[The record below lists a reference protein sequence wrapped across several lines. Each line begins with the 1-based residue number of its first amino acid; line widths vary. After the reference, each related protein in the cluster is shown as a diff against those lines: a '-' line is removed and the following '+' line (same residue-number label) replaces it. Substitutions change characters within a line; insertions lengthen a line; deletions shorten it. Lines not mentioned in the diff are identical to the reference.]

1 VASDL
6 STFADIALSGSTYAD
21 WQRCKPLLKAVAQL
35 SPAALREHSRAL
47 SQWPK
52 EIPRDAPDGKH
63 ALDPPLKALLS
74 RCNILH
80 EIDETYTYPIYL
92 EKITTHPDLTDRSLP
107 SGQAVRLARAF
118 TGKLADR
125 RIGQTGQ
132 ADLVGGLS
140 IVIHGVRIERTLE
153 IEVKMPW
160 GKQSKEQE
168 ARMGALRARGGV
180 YLLVRSVAE
189 AVESLKWELRKAN
202 ANFKAEML

>member
-1 VASDL
+1 MPSDL
-6 STFADIALSGSTYAD
+6 QLFSNIALSGSTYAD
-21 WQRCKPLLKAVAQL
+21 WQRCKPLLKAVAQE

-47 SQWPK
+47 AQWPK
-52 EIPRDAPDGKH
+52 EIPRDAPDGKG
-63 ALDPPLKALLS
+63 ALEPPLRSLLS

-92 EKITTHPDLTDRSLP
+92 EKITSHPDLADRSLP

-132 ADLVGGLS
+132 ADLIGGLS
-140 IVIHGVRIERTLE
+140 IVYNGVRIERTLE

-168 ARMGALRARGGV
+168 QRMLALRARGGI

-189 AVESLKWELRKAN
+189 AVEGLRTELHN
-202 ANFKAEML
+202 QS

>member
-1 VASDL
+1 MASDL
-6 STFADIALSGSTYAD
+6 STFANIALSGSTYAD

-47 SQWPK
+47 AQWPK

-63 ALDPPLKALLS
+63 ALDPPLKAILS

-92 EKITTHPDLTDRSLP
+92 EKIATHPDLADRSLA

-140 IVIHGVRIERTLE
+140 IVVAGVRIERTLE

-168 ARMGALRARGGV
+168 QRMIALQRRGGI

-189 AVESLKWELRKAN
+189 AVEGLKWELRKAN
-202 ANFKAEML
+202 ANFNAENL

>member
-1 VASDL
+1 MF
-6 STFADIALSGSTYAD
+6 T
-21 WQRCKPLLKAVAQL
+21 
-35 SPAALREHSRAL
+35 
-47 SQWPK
+47 QWPK
-52 EIPRDAPDGKH
+52 EIPRDAPDGKY

-92 EKITTHPDLTDRSLP
+92 EKITTHPDLADRSLP
-107 SGQAVRLARAF
+107 SGQAVRLSRAF

-140 IVIHGVRIERTLE
+140 VVVGNVRIERTLE

-160 GKQSKEQE
+160 GKQSDEQE
-168 ARMGALRARGGV
+168 QRMLALCARGGI

-189 AVESLKWELRKAN
+189 AVDGLRAELRN
-202 ANFKAEML
+202 AGARTNER

>member
-1 VASDL
+1 MPTDL
-6 STFADIALSGSTYAD
+6 STFANIALSGSTYAD

-35 SPAALREHSRAL
+35 SPAALRDHSRNF

-63 ALDPPLKALLS
+63 ALEPPLKALLS

-92 EKITTHPDLTDRSLP
+92 EKITTHPDLADRSLP

-140 IVIHGVRIERTLE
+140 VVVGGVRIERTLE

-168 ARMGALRARGGV
+168 QRMNALRARGGI

-189 AVESLKWELRKAN
+189 TVEGLRAELRN
-202 ANFKAEML
+202 QS